1 METDEMFDD
10 VAFMKTGDSWPVCSP
25 FEEEDALARLEEGN
39 PFWVENYFPEEEEE
53 RASRERYQRT
63 LERGLM
69 TTPIVRL
76 PEYQHTSSCGCSDC
90 IPDGPGPIET
100 FRASAVYKSA
110 KEIFSH
116 EIAEQLCHV
125 ACGGSWYDMC
135 YPNGYDPEWEA
146 VMAEYERTRSEAE
159 ERDARSREAYRQRQ
173 IEEKVA
179 QEARRNLKR
188 NEQVEKNGR
197 LCLRLYSCVGDKH
210 TGGAKPTTMHV
221 SSECWSHERI
231 CPVSGKL
238 LTPHKC
244 PFLHPGEPGWHKE
257 WMTNRL
263 WQPAGI
269 AEVPR
274 VSQPQSRMTALA
286 SELPPRHNRRR

>member
-1 METDEMFDD
+1 MFDD
-10 VAFMKTGDSWPVCSP
+10 VAFMKKGDSWPVCSP

-159 ERDARSREAYRQRQ
+159 ERDARSREAYRQKMLV
-173 IEEKVA
+173 EKGV

-188 NEQVEKNGR
+188 NEKVEKNGR
-197 LCLRLYSCVGDKH
+197 LCKNLYSCVGDKH
-210 TGGAKPTTMHV
+210 TGGKQPTTMHV
-221 SSECWSHERI
+221 SSECFHHRDHQAGKERND
-231 CPVSGKL
+231 
-238 LTPHKC
+238 C
-244 PFLHPGEPGWHKE
+244 PFLHPGDPGWHKE